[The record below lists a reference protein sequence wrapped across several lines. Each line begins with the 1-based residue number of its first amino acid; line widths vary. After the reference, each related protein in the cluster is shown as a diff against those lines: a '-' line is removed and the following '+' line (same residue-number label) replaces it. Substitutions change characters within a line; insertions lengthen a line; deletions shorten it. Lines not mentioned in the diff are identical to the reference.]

1 MEITKKP
8 FIQTSSQQGVTSS
21 VTGPIKPPVE
31 TEFTTF
37 LRGVVTPD
45 SANKV
50 SEEDLFSALVQQ
62 RIKNSK
68 GDDVLKKFQ
77 ETLTQTK
84 ESMKKGD
91 GYVPVED
98 ATKAALIKSREAGLI
113 SKEETDKIYSE
124 SFAAAQLDD
133 NKEILYDGRGGGNDP
148 TIAVAAFDQAM
159 MVASGLI
166 DKFDDGSLTATIRSV
181 EEASNG
187 KMAGDVGGHSESGGS
202 GGFLFKPVA
211 DTNGKLVV
219 LMPSKLAGMVAG
231 VKLYDPAGTLLESG
245 RYTGNGNG
253 GRDHYRFKRTGGDY
267 PDGLFVEATL
277 STGDKVV
284 YHIKETSQR
293 TENISPVNNM
303 DDSSSTDSSGSSED
317 TSDDSGEYDGSST
330 DTPSTPDDNPGAL

>member
-1 MEITKKP
+1 MEIRQKP

-21 VTGPIKPPVE
+21 VTGPTQKPADS
-31 TEFTTF
+31 EFTTF
-37 LRGVVTPD
+37 LSGVLTPD

-77 ETLTQTK
+77 ETLTQSK

-133 NKEILYDGRGGGNDP
+133 NKEILYDGRGGGSDP

-159 MVASGLI
+159 MAASGLI
-166 DKFDDGSLTATIRSV
+166 EKFDDGSLTATIRSV

-187 KMAGDVGGHSESGGS
+187 KMAGGVGGHSESGGS
-202 GGFLFKPVA
+202 GGFLYKPVS
-211 DTNGKLVV
+211 DNNGKLVV
-219 LMPSKLAGMVAG
+219 LMPSKLAGMVAS
-231 VKLYDPAGTLLESG
+231 VKLYDPEGTLLESG

-277 STGDKVV
+277 TTGDNIV

-293 TENISPVNNM
+293 TENINPVNNM
-303 DDSSSTDSSGSSED
+303 DDSASTDSSDDSSGGSS
-317 TSDDSGEYDGSST
+317 EYDGSGSEDSGSPD
-330 DTPSTPDDNPGAL
+330 DTPDAL